1 LPYQYFESLQRF
13 IMKSISVL
21 LTAFV
26 ANCATATVHHPQGS
40 LYARSNPPFPTIQ
53 NPIFN
58 QDTYQGCFLDSG
70 EMKLNS
76 TRTNTRKMMD
86 FGRGKEL
93 DEGIS
98 RGNCYQLCKDL
109 KMNVF
114 AMSKGAQCWCGMLY
128 PPKESQTD
136 IKNCNV
142 TCSAYDQEYCGGPKA
157 FSVYNAGSDN
167 LYPDYSEPKVS
178 STSAAP
184 SSTAP
189 AKTSSIS
196 SAVSEPTASTTESTL
211 PDDSEKKKGKSNTA
225 GIVAG
230 TVVAVVVVLAAVGGV
245 FLYMRRKRNK
255 EIEDEH
261 RRNAAV
267 SAFVGK
273 PPSTS
278 DGMSMA
284 DARLDPV
291 LVQRRLSDGSIA
303 DNQDYSRRILRVTN
317 A

>member
-1 LPYQYFESLQRF
+1 
-13 IMKSISVL
+13 M
-21 LTAFV
+21 AFA
-26 ANCATATVHHPQGS
+26 ANCANATAHQPPPS
-40 LYARSNPPFPTIQ
+40 LVVRGNPPFPPIQ
-53 NPIFN
+53 TQIGWHTPAFV
-58 QDTYQGCFLDSG
+58 GCYNDSG
-70 EMKLNS
+70 TLKLNT
-76 TRTNTRKMMD
+76 TRMNTQQTIN
-86 FGRGKEL
+86 FGNGPEL
-93 DEGIS
+93 DTGVS
-98 RGNCYQLCKDL
+98 SGNCEKWCGAVKDKNDQQIYQ
-109 KMNVF
+109 VA
-114 AMSKGAQCWCGMLY
+114 AMSQGTQCWCGTQY
-128 PPKESQTD
+128 PPKSSLTD
-136 IKNCNV
+136 TQDCDIP
-142 TCSAYDQEYCGGPKA
+142 CSGYDLEYCGGSETW
-157 FSVYNAGSDN
+157 SVYNLGFPGVTNSK
-167 LYPDYSEPKVS
+167 PKVS

-184 SSTAP
+184 SSTSA

-196 SAVSEPTASTTESTL
+196 SAVSEPTVTTIESIL
-211 PDDSEKKKGKSNTA
+211 PDDSKKGKSNTA

-230 TVVAVVVVLAAVGGV
+230 TVVAVVVVLSAVGGV
-245 FLYMRRKRNK
+245 FLFMRRKRNK

-267 SAFVGK
+267 NAFVGK

>member
-1 LPYQYFESLQRF
+1 
-13 IMKSISVL
+13 MKSISVL
-21 LTAFV
+21 VTAFA
-26 ANCATATVHHPQGS
+26 ANCAIATAHQPLGS
-40 LYARSNPPFPTIQ
+40 LFVRDDPPWPTIEKAA
-53 NPIFN
+53 FN
-58 QDTYQGCFLDSG
+58 QNTYHGCFNDSG
-70 EMKLNS
+70 TLKLNT
-76 TRTNTRKMMD
+76 TRMNTQQMMN
-86 FGRGKEL
+86 FGNGLE
-93 DEGIS
+93 
-98 RGNCYQLCKDL
+98 KDL
-109 KMNVF
+109 GVSSGLCFQWCKGNQTTVA
-114 AMSKGAQCWCGMLY
+114 AMSQGDQCWCGTEY
-128 PPKESQTD
+128 PPVSAQTD
-136 IKNCNV
+136 IENCDI
-142 TCSAYDQEYCGGPKA
+142 TCSGYNLEYCGGA
-157 FSVYNAGSDN
+157 DTWSVYNLGAPTVVNSK
-167 LYPDYSEPKVS
+167 PKTS

-184 SSTAP
+184 SSTTSA

-196 SAVSEPTASTTESTL
+196 SAVSASTVTTTESVSS
-211 PDDSEKKKGKSNTA
+211 DDSKKGKSNTA

-230 TVVAVVVVLAAVGGV
+230 TVVAVVVVLSAVGGV
-245 FLYMRRKRNK
+245 FLFMRRKRNK

-267 SAFVGK
+267 NAFVGK

>member
-1 LPYQYFESLQRF
+1 
-13 IMKSISVL
+13 MKSISVL
-21 LTAFV
+21 LTAFA
-26 ANCATATVHHPQGS
+26 ANCAVATAHHPLGS
-40 LYARSNPPFPTIQ
+40 LHARDGAMQIPTISK
-53 NPIFN
+53 PIFN
-58 QDTYQGCFLDSG
+58 QPTYQGCFSDSG
-70 EMKLNS
+70 DLKLNT
-76 TRTNTRKMMD
+76 TRKNTNTMMD
-86 FGRGKEL
+86 FGHGPEL
-93 DEGIS
+93 DSGVTS
-98 RGNCYQLCKDL
+98 GLCYKWCAKDL
-109 KMNVF
+109 EKNVF
-114 AMSKGAQCWCGMLY
+114 ALSAGSQCWCGDDY
-128 PPKESQTD
+128 PVNSSMVS
-136 IKNCNV
+136 IKNCNIP
-142 TCSAYDQEYCGGPKA
+142 CSGYGLEYCGGSKA
-157 FSVYNAGSDN
+157 WMVYNTGNDLTVTN
-167 LYPDYSEPKVS
+167 LPEVS
-178 STSAAP
+178 STTAAP

-189 AKTSSIS
+189 PKTSSTS
-196 SAVSEPTASTTESTL
+196 STVSEPTPEITESTL
-211 PDDSEKKKGKSNTA
+211 PEEPEKKGKSNTA

-230 TVVAVVVVLAAVGGV
+230 TVVSVVVVLSAVGGV

-267 SAFVGK
+267 NAFIGK

>member
-1 LPYQYFESLQRF
+1 
-13 IMKSISVL
+13 MKSISVL
-21 LTAFV
+21 LATFA
-26 ANCATATVHHPQGS
+26 ANCAVAAAHHPMGS
-40 LYARSNPPFPTIQ
+40 YYARDLPMQIPTIQ
-53 NPIFN
+53 PPMFN
-58 QDTYQGCFLDSG
+58 QFTYQGCFTDSG
-70 EMKLNS
+70 TLKLNTS
-76 TRTNTRKMMD
+76 RKNTGEMMD
-86 FGRGKEL
+86 FGRGVEK
-93 DEGIS
+93 DNGVTS
-98 RGNCYQLCKDL
+98 GLCLEWCGRDGLGKG
-109 KMNVF
+109 VF
-114 AMSKGAQCWCGMLY
+114 ALTAGSQCWCGDEY
-128 PPKESQTD
+128 PPESTITD
-136 IKNCNV
+136 IKKCNIP
-142 TCSAYDQEYCGGPKA
+142 CSGFDREYCGGAKA
-157 FSVYNAGSDN
+157 FMIYNTGVNGAAV
-167 LYPDYSEPKVS
+167 DYSEPKVS

-184 SSTAP
+184 SSTSP
-189 AKTSSIS
+189 AKTSSTS
-196 SAVSEPTASTTESTL
+196 SAVSEPTADTTESTL
-211 PDDSEKKKGKSNTA
+211 PEESEKKGKSNTA

-230 TVVAVVVVLAAVGGV
+230 TVVAVVVVLSAVGGV

-267 SAFVGK
+267 NAFIGK

>member
-1 LPYQYFESLQRF
+1 
-13 IMKSISVL
+13 MKSISVL
-21 LTAFV
+21 LSAFV
-26 ANCATATVHHPQGS
+26 VNCAIATAHHPLGS
-40 LYARSNPPFPTIQ
+40 LHVRATPPFPKIED
-53 NPIFN
+53 PIFN
-58 QDTYQGCFLDSG
+58 QDRYQGCFSDVG

-76 TRTNTRKMMD
+76 TRRNTRTMMD
-86 FGRGKEL
+86 FGQGEEL

-98 RGNCYQLCKDL
+98 RGNCYKLCKNMD
-109 KMNVF
+109 MYVF
-114 AMSKGAQCWCGMLY
+114 AMSQGAQCWCGMKY
-128 PPKESQTD
+128 PPQSSQTD
-136 IKNCNV
+136 VKNCNI
-142 TCSAYDQEYCGGPKA
+142 TCSAFDQEYCGGGKMW
-157 FSVYNAGSDN
+157 SVYNSGVSVAV
-167 LYPDYSEPKVS
+167 DYSEPKVS
-178 STSAAP
+178 SSSAAP
-184 SSTAP
+184 SSTSP
-189 AKTSSIS
+189 AKTSSTS
-196 SAVSEPTASTTESTL
+196 SAVSEPTADATESTL
-211 PDDSEKKKGKSNTA
+211 PEEPEKKGKSNTA

-230 TVVAVVVVLAAVGGV
+230 TVVAVVVVLSAVGGV

-267 SAFVGK
+267 NAFIGK

>member
-1 LPYQYFESLQRF
+1 
-13 IMKSISVL
+13 MKSISVL
-21 LTAFV
+21 VTAFA
-26 ANCATATVHHPQGS
+26 ANCAIATAHQPLGS
-40 LYARSNPPFPTIQ
+40 LFVRDDPPWPTIEKPAFLQ
-53 NPIFN
+53 N
-58 QDTYQGCFLDSG
+58 TYHGCYNDSG
-70 EMKLNS
+70 TLKLFT
-76 TRTNTRKMMD
+76 TRMNTQQMMN
-86 FGRGKEL
+86 FGNGLEKDL
-93 DEGIS
+93 GVS
-98 RGNCYQLCKDL
+98 SGLCFQWCKDN
-109 KMNVF
+109 KTTVA
-114 AMSKGAQCWCGMLY
+114 AMSQGDQCWCGTEY
-128 PPKESQTD
+128 PPESAQTD
-136 IKNCNV
+136 IQNCDI
-142 TCSAYDQEYCGGPKA
+142 TCSGYNLEYCGGA
-157 FSVYNAGSDN
+157 DTWSVYNLGVPKVANSK
-167 LYPDYSEPKVS
+167 PKVS

-184 SSTAP
+184 SSTAA

-196 SAVSEPTASTTESTL
+196 SAVSEPTVTTTESIL
-211 PDDSEKKKGKSNTA
+211 PDDSKKGKSNTA

-230 TVVAVVVVLAAVGGV
+230 TVVAVVVVLSAVGGV
-245 FLYMRRKRNK
+245 FLFMRRKRNK

-267 SAFVGK
+267 NAFVGK

>member
-1 LPYQYFESLQRF
+1 
-13 IMKSISVL
+13 MKSISVL
-21 LTAFV
+21 LTAFA
-26 ANCATATVHHPQGS
+26 ANCAIATAHHPLGS
-40 LYARSNPPFPTIQ
+40 LYVRDQPKFPTTAS
-53 NPIFN
+53 PIFN
-58 QDTYQGCFLDSG
+58 QNTYQGCFNESG
-70 EMKLNS
+70 TLKLNT
-76 TRTNTRKMMD
+76 TRMNTQKFMN
-86 FGRGKEL
+86 FGHGMEQDL
-93 DEGIS
+93 GVS
-98 RGNCYQLCKDL
+98 SGLCFDWCDGFNQNGDPN
-109 KMNVF
+109 NVTVA
-114 AMSKGAQCWCGMLY
+114 AMSKGSQCWCGNEY
-128 PPKESQTD
+128 PPLSSKTD
-136 IKNCNV
+136 IKNCDIP
-142 TCSAYDQEYCGGPKA
+142 CSGYNLEYCGGA
-157 FSVYNAGSDN
+157 NEWSVYNLGNPVVSYAPSK
-167 LYPDYSEPKVS
+167 PS

-184 SSTAP
+184 SSTAA
-189 AKTSSIS
+189 AKTSSSS

-211 PDDSEKKKGKSNTA
+211 PEDPEKKGKSNTA

-230 TVVAVVVVLAAVGGV
+230 TVVAVVVVLSAVGGV

-267 SAFVGK
+267 NAFVGK

>member
-1 LPYQYFESLQRF
+1 
-13 IMKSISVL
+13 MKSISVL
-21 LTAFV
+21 LTAFA
-26 ANCATATVHHPQGS
+26 ANCAVATAHHPLGS
-40 LYARSNPPFPTIQ
+40 LHARDGAMQIPTISK
-53 NPIFN
+53 PIFN
-58 QDTYQGCFLDSG
+58 QPTYQGCFSDSG
-70 EMKLNS
+70 DLKLNT
-76 TRTNTRKMMD
+76 TRKNTNTMMD
-86 FGRGKEL
+86 FGHGPEL
-93 DEGIS
+93 DSGVTS
-98 RGNCYQLCKDL
+98 GLCYKWCAKDL
-109 KMNVF
+109 EKNVF
-114 AMSKGAQCWCGMLY
+114 ALSAGSQCWCGDDY
-128 PPKESQTD
+128 PVNSSMVS
-136 IKNCNV
+136 IKNCNIP
-142 TCSAYDQEYCGGPKA
+142 CSGYGLEYCGGSKA
-157 FSVYNAGSDN
+157 WMVYNTGNDLTVTN
-167 LYPDYSEPKVS
+167 LPEVS
-178 STSAAP
+178 STTAAP

-189 AKTSSIS
+189 PKTSSSTS
-196 SAVSEPTASTTESTL
+196 STVSEPTPEITESTL
-211 PDDSEKKKGKSNTA
+211 PQEPEKKGKSNTA

-230 TVVAVVVVLAAVGGV
+230 TVVSVVVVLSAVGGV

-267 SAFVGK
+267 NAFIGK

>member
-1 LPYQYFESLQRF
+1 
-13 IMKSISVL
+13 MKSISVL
-21 LTAFV
+21 LTAFA
-26 ANCATATVHHPQGS
+26 ANCAIATAHHPLGS
-40 LYARSNPPFPTIQ
+40 LYVRAGPPYPTKTD
-53 NPIFN
+53 PIFN
-58 QDTYQGCFLDSG
+58 QDTYQGCFADSG
-70 EMKLNS
+70 EMKLNT
-76 TRTNTRKMMD
+76 TRTNSQNMMD
-86 FGRGKEL
+86 FGQGLEKDIGVTRGLCYRWCL
-93 DEGIS
+93 DL
-98 RGNCYQLCKDL
+98 NMQ
-109 KMNVF
+109 VF
-114 AMSKGAQCWCGMLY
+114 AMSAGAECWCGMHY
-128 PPKESQTD
+128 PPESSLTD
-136 IKNCNV
+136 VKNCSL
-142 TCSAYDQEYCGGPKA
+142 TCSGFNQEYCGGDGTWSVFNSGLKMKPG
-157 FSVYNAGSDN
+157 FSD
-167 LYPDYSEPKVS
+167 PKVS

-189 AKTSSIS
+189 AKTSSVS
-196 SAVSEPTASTTESTL
+196 SAVSEPTADATESTL
-211 PDDSEKKKGKSNTA
+211 PEESEKKGKSNTA

-230 TVVAVVVVLAAVGGV
+230 TVVAVVVVLSAVGGV

-267 SAFVGK
+267 NAFIGK